1 MSVPPSE
8 RLLTHGEFTG
18 LSAAVKRAGPAQWLR
33 GRWPLSSVVSRCQRL
48 VLGWRGAGRSSNDGG
63 LRSVARSTTRS
74 FYRLSIMASAGLI
87 LGGCGFPLLDQG
99 TFQKAVYE
107 ASAPRIAPSLAQS
120 PFGQEVT
127 RAVMADPQLVASQA
141 RVRGSSA
148 ELDGTQAAAMPQ
160 LSVGIDV
167 AAGLVGVTTGMRYL
181 PVLQVSQLLFDG
193 GRMRARVE
201 SARLGVAGRM
211 IERDTL
217 AAQVTLN
224 AAEAWF
230 ELAHQRRLLG
240 IAERNLQVHEIYIG
254 QLEERLRAGA
264 GVQGDVEIARGRLAT
279 AAARAATVQADLER
293 AEANYARIFG
303 QVPGRLGEAPLA
315 PSLPSGTE
323 SELIANSPR
332 LRGLDVAINVSQAGV
347 EAAEASWWPTVT
359 LGLRGQY
366 DIETRRAGVETFGS
380 PRYDVFTGG
389 QQAATIAQ
397 AVARL
402 EELRAE
408 RRQLE
413 REIVR
418 TLAVLR
424 SDARAGQR
432 RLQAARG
439 AVRANEGSVDS
450 ARERFSVGRTSILQL
465 LDAQRD
471 LALAEE
477 LASTAERDLSL
488 SGYAALALTGDITHA
503 FGIPLPGLEQAVSGQ
518 APPSEPPVQVA
529 NGRGVSR

>member
-1 MSVPPSE
+1 MPPLAFRRPARAWHSY
-8 RLLTHGEFTG
+8 RV
-18 LSAAVKRAGPAQWLR
+18 AALAA
-33 GRWPLSSVVSRCQRL
+33 
-48 VLGWRGAGRSSNDGG
+48 
-63 LRSVARSTTRS
+63 
-74 FYRLSIMASAGLI
+74 AGLA
-87 LGGCGFPLLDQG
+87 LAGCGVPLLEEG
-99 TFQKAVYE
+99 TFRQAVYE
-107 ASAPRIAPSLAQS
+107 AAAPRIPPSLAQS
-120 PFGQEVT
+120 PFGREVT
-127 RAVMADPQLVASQA
+127 RAVQVDPQLVASQA

-148 ELDGTQAAAMPQ
+148 ELDSTRAVALPQ

-167 AAGLVGVTTGMRYL
+167 AAGLVGISTGLRYL
-181 PVLQVSQLLFDG
+181 PVVQVSQLLFDG

-240 IAERNLQVHEIYIG
+240 IAERNLRVHETYIG
-254 QLEERLRAGA
+254 QLDERLRAGT

-279 AAARAATVQADLER
+279 AAARAATVQADLDR
-293 AEANYARIFG
+293 AEANFVRIFG
-303 QVPGRLGEAPLA
+303 QVPQRLGPAPLA
-315 PSLPSGTE
+315 PPLPPGSE

-332 LRGLDVAINVSQAGV
+332 LRGLDVAITVSQAGV
-347 EAAEASWWPTVT
+347 DAAQAAWWPSVT
-359 LGLRGQY
+359 MGLRGQY
-366 DIETRRAGVETFGS
+366 DLDTGRPGLETFGT
-380 PRYDVFTGG
+380 PRYEVFTGG
-389 QQAATIAQ
+389 QQTA
-397 AVARL
+397 AVAFAVSRL
-402 EELRAE
+402 DELRAE

-424 SDARAGQR
+424 SDARAGQQ

-439 AVRANEGSVDS
+439 AVRANEGSVVS
-450 ARERFSVGRTSILQL
+450 ARERFGIGRASILQL

-471 LALAEE
+471 LAQAEE

-503 FGIPLPGLEQAVSGQ
+503 FGIALPGLQEAVRGETPGTS
-518 APPSEPPVQVA
+518 PPPAVQLA
-529 NGRGVSR
+529 QDRGVAR